1 MASFTDQISKFNPYV
16 QQLPVETLAKVGMY
30 KQQKYDEG
38 VEKIQGYIDNIAGL
52 DVMHDSDKE
61 YLQSKLNAL
70 GSNLK
75 GVAAGDFSNQQLVTS
90 VGGMATQISKDYNV
104 QNAVA
109 STSWYRKQ
117 TEAIEAARKE
127 GKTAASNIDDWEE
140 QVKGWLGKKEAGQV
154 FRGQYSP
161 YKDVNK
167 KIFEAIKLV
176 HSDAQSLD
184 TAYGIDPK
192 TGKVDMNNILAALKR
207 QGIETVDE
215 GKLRTAIGAA
225 LDSED
230 YHQLYIDGKYQLK
243 STTPEQLMNY
253 AAKDY
258 QRSKDYAKAQ
268 IERINKDILLASTA
282 VGQARLLESRRHFE
296 EVLGD
301 PAKGLKG
308 TLDQN
313 YEATVQSIKDN
324 PNAAR
329 GKIYTKNYI
338 DQFANGY
345 AWASVKD
352 ELLTNPV
359 REDYWKLQN
368 FNLDQLQASRDWWK
382 KQQDVAID
390 KRTIELA
397 ENKYEDEKTDTSSP
411 FFTRSGDPTTDS
423 NTAYENYTASNAKL
437 EDQNKGILSDL
448 ADKSSTITTKVLP
461 ADILKNIDN
470 YQSGKYKPKTKYEA
484 QQMEAFIDNRNKLA
498 NQKAVHDAL
507 QNEAAKELTGTTY
520 DEYLKGILG
529 KKPSITLTD
538 NGKKVILTA
547 AEVYNYLKKEQ
558 RTASSPGGTSVSTV
572 RVVGELNDKE
582 KLLYKMLAERYK
594 TKVGGNPFA
603 DAISSSDKVLN
614 NYIKGFDE
622 IEVRQ
627 RKLDQQIA
635 LKTAEKLAPI
645 TGGFATEQ
653 AGIQFNKADDKAK
666 LVTDLTNLAQA
677 DLQQKTAGP
686 NYKPTSV
693 IETLTKKPLENVEF
707 QSVRKGDEYFI
718 KVVDKTDPDNPQL
731 MPVPRNFVAQS
742 KQLGNKYLNQN
753 TDLANILLTNNGSTN
768 AFKDYNH
775 ANYQN
780 GKLGS
785 YDVNGKKTVNI
796 PVVADLE
803 YQGGQLYPVFRFRT
817 KDGNFIN
824 VPLFEATSRRAFEE
838 QYLPSLTDDKLM
850 NLFKSA
856 NPNTDQS
863 IIR

>member
-38 VEKIQGYIDNIAGL
+38 IQKIQGYIDNVAGL
-52 DVMHDSDKE
+52 DIMHDSDKE

-90 VGGMATQISKDYNV
+90 VGGMATQITKDYNI
-104 QNAVA
+104 QNAVS

-117 TEAIEAARKE
+117 TELIEAARKE

-176 HSDAQSLD
+176 HPNAQSID

-192 TGKVDMNNILAALKR
+192 TGKVDMNNVLAALKR

-215 GKLRTAIGAA
+215 GQLRTAIGAA

-243 STTPEQLMNY
+243 STTPEQLMDY

-268 IERINKDILLASTA
+268 IERIDKQLLLASTA
-282 VGQARLLESRRHFE
+282 DGQAKLLASRKHFE

-301 PAKGLKG
+301 PARGLRG

-313 YEATVQSIKDN
+313 YEATLQAIKDN

-397 ENKYEDEKTDTSSP
+397 ENKYIDEKTSTGYP
-411 FFTRSGDPTTDS
+411 FFTRSGDPTIDA

-437 EDQNKGILSDL
+437 EDQNNGILNDL
-448 ADKSSTITTKVLP
+448 AGKSSTLTTKVLP
-461 ADILKNIDN
+461 ADILKNVND

-498 NQKAVHDAL
+498 NQKAIHDAL
-507 QNEAAKELTGTTY
+507 QNEAIKELTGTTY
-520 DEYLKGILG
+520 DEYLKGVIG
-529 KKPSITLTD
+529 KKSSITLTD
-538 NGKKVILTA
+538 KSGQKVTFSPT
-547 AEVYNYLKKEQ
+547 EVYKFLSKEKLNFQ
-558 RTASSPGGTSVSTV
+558 GAMGSSTV
-572 RVVGELNDKE
+572 SAKIVGNLTDKE
-582 KLLYKMLAERYK
+582 KLLAEKLKNRYGGAGIRPSGDK
-594 TKVGGNPFA
+594 TL
-603 DAISSSDKVLN
+603 D
-614 NYIKGFDE
+614 NYIDSFND
-622 IEVRQ
+622 VQARQ
-627 RKLDQQIA
+627 RQLDKAIVA
-635 LKTAEKLAPI
+635 KTAEKLAPL

-653 AGIQFNKADDKAK
+653 AGVQFAKADDKAK
-666 LVTDLTNLAQA
+666 LVTDLTNIAQA
-677 DLQQKTAGP
+677 DLQQKTGALGYTP
-686 NYKPTSV
+686 KNV
-693 IETLTKKPLENVEF
+693 IETLTKKPLEDVEF
-707 QSVRKGDEYFI
+707 QTVRKGDEYFI
-718 KVVDKTDPDNPQL
+718 KVVDKNKPDEIEL

-742 KQLGNKYLNQN
+742 QQLGNKYLNQN

-817 KDGNFIN
+817 KDGNFIS
-824 VPLFEATSRRAFEE
+824 VTSFEPTSRKAFEE
-838 QYLPSLTDDKLM
+838 QYLPSLTDDKLIK
-850 NLFKSA
+850 LFKSVNSNA
-856 NPNTDQS
+856 DQL
-863 IIR
+863 IQR

>member
-16 QQLPVETLAKVGMY
+16 EQLPVETMKQVGLY

-38 VEKIQGYIDNIAGL
+38 VEKIQGYIDTIAGL

-75 GVAAGDFSNQQLVTS
+75 SVAAGDFSNQQLVTS

-104 QNAVA
+104 QNAVS

-176 HSDAQSLD
+176 HSNAQSLD
-184 TAYGIDPK
+184 TAYGLDK
-192 TGKVDMNNILAALKR
+192 DGKVDMNNVLAALKR

-215 GKLRTAIGAA
+215 GQLRTAIGAA

-253 AAKDY
+253 ATKDY
-258 QRSKDYAKAQ
+258 ERSKEYAKAQ
-268 IERINKDILLASTA
+268 IERINKDLLTASTA
-282 VGQARLLESRRHFE
+282 TGQLKLLESRKHFE
-296 EVLGD
+296 EVLGN
-301 PAKGLKG
+301 PAKGVKG

-313 YEATVQSIKDN
+313 FEATLQSIKDN

-345 AWASVKD
+345 AWANVKD
-352 ELLTNPV
+352 ELLNNPV
-359 REDYWKLQN
+359 REDYWKVKN
-368 FNLDQLQASRDWWK
+368 YNLAVTSADRDWIK
-382 KQQDVAID
+382 KQFDMSMEKKKFDLETQKYLDSKID
-390 KRTIELA
+390 T
-397 ENKYEDEKTDTSSP
+397 NNPY
-411 FFTRSGDPTTDS
+411 FVRSGDPTTDA

-437 EDQNKGILSDL
+437 EDQNNGILNDL
-448 ADKSSTITTKVLP
+448 AGKSSTLTTKVLP
-461 ADILKNIDN
+461 ADILKNINN
-470 YQSGKYKPKTKYEA
+470 YQDGKYKPKTKYEA
-484 QQMEAFIDNRNKLA
+484 QQMEAYIDNQNKLA
-498 NQKAVHDAL
+498 NQKAIHDEL
-507 QNEAAKELTGTTY
+507 QNQATKEVTGTTY
-520 DEYLKGILG
+520 EGYLKGIIGNRGSL
-529 KKPSITLTD
+529 ILTD
-538 NGKKVILTA
+538 KSGQKVTFSPR
-547 AEVYNYLKKEQ
+547 EVYEYLNKEKSTTSVDSGDVVSSKVEIVKPLTPKEQ
-558 RTASSPGGTSVSTV
+558 
-572 RVVGELNDKE
+572 LLKE
-582 KLLYKMLAERYK
+582 KLKNRYLGLP
-594 TKVGGNPFA
+594 GG
-603 DAISSSDKVLN
+603 DKVLN
-614 NYIKGFDE
+614 AYVSDIDGIKSQAFKVD
-622 IEVRQ
+622 
-627 RKLDQQIA
+627 KQIA
-635 LKTAEKLAPI
+635 AKTAEKLAPI

-653 AGIQFNKADDKAK
+653 AGVIFAKADDKAK
-666 LVTDLTNLAQA
+666 LVTDLTTIAQA
-677 DLQQKTAGP
+677 DLQQKTGALGYVP
-686 NYKPTSV
+686 KNV

-707 QSVRKGDEYFI
+707 QTVRQGDEYFI
-718 KVVDKTDPDNPQL
+718 KVVDKTKPNEIEL
-731 MPVPRNFVAQS
+731 MPVPKSFVTQS
-742 KQLGNKYLNQN
+742 QQLGVKYLNQN
-753 TDLANILLTNNGSTN
+753 TDLADILLRNNGSTN
-768 AFKDYNH
+768 AFKDYKH
-775 ANYQN
+775 ASYQN
-780 GKLGS
+780 GKLGN

-803 YQGGQLYPVFRFRT
+803 YMGGQLYPVFRFRT
-817 KDGNFIN
+817 KDGNFVN
-824 VPLFEATSRRAFEE
+824 VTSFEPTSRKAFEE
-838 QYLPSLTDDKLM
+838 QYLPSLTDEKLM

-856 NPNTDQS
+856 NPNADQL
-863 IIR
+863 IQR

>member
-16 QQLPVETLAKVGMY
+16 EQLPVETMKQVGLY

-38 VEKIQGYIDNIAGL
+38 VEKIQGYIDTIAGL

-70 GSNLK
+70 GNNLK

-104 QNAVA
+104 QNAVS

-161 YKDVNK
+161 YRDVNK

-184 TAYGIDPK
+184 TAYGLDK
-192 TGKVDMNNILAALKR
+192 DGKVDMNNVLAALKR

-253 AAKDY
+253 ATKDY

-268 IERINKDILLASTA
+268 IERINKDLLTASTA
-282 VGQARLLESRRHFE
+282 TGQARLLESRKHFE

-301 PAKGLKG
+301 PAKGIKG

-313 YEATVQSIKDN
+313 FEATLQSIKDN

-345 AWASVKD
+345 AWANVKD
-352 ELLTNPV
+352 ELLNNPV
-359 REDYWKLQN
+359 REDYWKAKN
-368 FNLDQLQASRDWWK
+368 YNLAVISEDRDWVK
-382 KQQDVAID
+382 ARFDMSIAA
-390 KRTIELA
+390 RTA
-397 ENKYEDEKTDTSSP
+397 DREDRKEAREEQERLGSSP
-411 FFTRSGDPTTDS
+411 FFIRSGDPTTDT
-423 NTAYENYTASNAKL
+423 NTAYANYTASNAKL
-437 EDQNKGILSDL
+437 EDQNNGILNDL
-448 ADKSSTITTKVLP
+448 AGKSSTLTTKVLP
-461 ADILKNIDN
+461 ADILKNINN
-470 YQSGKYKPKTKYEA
+470 YQDGKYKPKTRYEA
-484 QQMEAFIDNRNKLA
+484 QQMEAYIDNQNKLA
-498 NQKAVHDAL
+498 NQKAIHDEL
-507 QNEAAKELTGTTY
+507 QNQATKEITGTTY
-520 DEYLKGILG
+520 DGYLKGIIG
-529 KKPSITLTD
+529 NRRPITLTD
-538 NGKKVILTA
+538 KNGQKVTFSA
-547 AEVYNYLKKEQ
+547 NEVYNYLSKEKA
-558 RTASSPGGTSVSTV
+558 TTDVAGDTPVSTIKIT
-572 RVVGELNDKE
+572 EPLTPKE
-582 KLLYKMLAERYK
+582 KLLQEKLKNRYLGLP
-594 TKVGGNPFA
+594 GG
-603 DAISSSDKVLN
+603 DKVLN
-614 NYIKGFDE
+614 AYISDFDK
-622 IEVRQ
+622 VKSQ
-627 RKLDQQIA
+627 QFKTDKQIA

-653 AGIQFNKADDKAK
+653 AGIVFAKADDKAK
-666 LVTDLTNLAQA
+666 LVTDLTNIAQA
-677 DLQQKTAGP
+677 DLQQKTGALGYVP
-686 NYKPTSV
+686 KNFIAY
-693 IETLTKKPLENVEF
+693 LTKKPLENVDF
-707 QSVRKGDEYFI
+707 QTVRKGDEYFI
-718 KVVDKTDPDNPQL
+718 KAVDKTNPDDVEL
-731 MPVPRNFVAQS
+731 MPVTKSFVAQNP
-742 KQLGNKYLNQN
+742 QLGNKYLNQN
-753 TDLANILLTNNGSTN
+753 TDLADILLRNSGSTN
-768 AFKDYNH
+768 AFKDYKH
-775 ANYQN
+775 ASYQN
-780 GKLGS
+780 GKLGN

-803 YQGGQLYPVFRFRT
+803 YMGGQLYPVFRFRT

-824 VPLFEATSRRAFEE
+824 VTSFEPTSRKAFEE
-838 QYLPSLTDDKLM
+838 QYLPSLTDEKLM

-856 NPNTDQS
+856 NPNADQL
-863 IIR
+863 IQR